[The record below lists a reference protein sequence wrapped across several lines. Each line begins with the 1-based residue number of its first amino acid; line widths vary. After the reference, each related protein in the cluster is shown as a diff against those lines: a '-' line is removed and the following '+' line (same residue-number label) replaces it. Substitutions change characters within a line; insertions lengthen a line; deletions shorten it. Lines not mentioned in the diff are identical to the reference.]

1 MHRSKHVHCSRQR
14 QKASSFCWPPTFC
27 FVRESHGCWLITRC
41 CCFIQTLTYFS
52 LYTLLFIVD
61 VAMVIITTMVC
72 KIYFPEALERGQ
84 SPVMTRSYSYRI
96 ADDVVD
102 NEDYYGSDVSDDE
115 EVDNDECLDSDS
127 SNDGDAQEHQQQASI
142 KNFMEFD
149 QGSMSRPQVLKR
161 LLFCCLVLN
170 ITFVAWGVLQVCD
183 LLLLLLLSIRIVV
196 SSWMT
201 LVGRSHTQS
210 PFHFVGTN
218 VDETVSS
225 RLRRVL
231 YLLVLFSLYQPLLD
245 THHVGYSMALSQ
257 TSTLAIDSHLRI
269 FLSFH
274 FQHAQ

>member
-1 MHRSKHVHCSRQR
+1 
-14 QKASSFCWPPTFC
+14 
-27 FVRESHGCWLITRC
+27 
-41 CCFIQTLTYFS
+41 
-52 LYTLLFIVD
+52 
-61 VAMVIITTMVC
+61 MVIITTMVC

-196 SSWMT
+196 SS
-201 LVGRSHTQS
+201 
-210 PFHFVGTN
+210 
-218 VDETVSS
+218 
-225 RLRRVL
+225 
-231 YLLVLFSLYQPLLD
+231 
-245 THHVGYSMALSQ
+245 
-257 TSTLAIDSHLRI
+257 
-269 FLSFH
+269 
-274 FQHAQ
+274 